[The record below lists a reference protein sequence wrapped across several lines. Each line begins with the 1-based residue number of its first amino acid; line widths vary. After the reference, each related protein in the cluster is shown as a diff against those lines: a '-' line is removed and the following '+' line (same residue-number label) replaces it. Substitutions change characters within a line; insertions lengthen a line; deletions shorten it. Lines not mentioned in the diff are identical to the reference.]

1 MTRYI
6 VLAATCLALCGAAA
20 APLAAQEPARAERL
34 QKSQEGTSD
43 RLTPATPAIGQT
55 AFETREQ
62 LQRLLRQYPPTLSGV
77 LRIDPA
83 LLSNTQYLSL
93 YPALAAFLAQHPEI
107 AHNPGFFVGTSYSG
121 GYVIETT
128 SAMRA
133 VNALQAI
140 LAGFG
145 LFLAFVL
152 IVSLSAWGLRT
163 FVEHRRWLRVSKIQT
178 DAHSKLLDRL
188 TSNEDLLT
196 YIQSPAGRQFLE
208 AAPFPTVPKPQA
220 ISAPINRILWS
231 VQAGVVLV
239 LSGAGLWLGRGFV
252 VDDLMAGFSVLGV
265 LVMFLGAGFV
275 LSALVAYALSKMLGL
290 FESPAIH
297 PHA

>member
-1 MTRYI
+1 MTRC
-6 VLAATCLALCGAAA
+6 LALATCLVLLTA
-20 APLAAQEPARAERL
+20 APPPAGAQEPVRVEWLQRSQDALSERP
-34 QKSQEGTSD
+34 
-43 RLTPATPAIGQT
+43 PATSAAVGQT

-62 LQRLLRQYPPTLSGV
+62 LQRLFRQFPPSLPQV
-77 LRIDPA
+77 LRLDSS
-83 LLSNTQYLSL
+83 LLNNPQYLAP

-107 AHNPGFFVGTSYSG
+107 AHNPGFFIGNSFG

-128 SAMRA
+128 PGQRN
-133 VNALQAI
+133 VNAMQGI
-140 LAGFG
+140 LAGLG

-152 IVSLSAWGLRT
+152 IVSLTAWGLRT
-163 FVEHRRWLRVSKIQT
+163 FAEHRRWLRVSKIQT

-188 TSNEDLLT
+188 TSNEDLLA
-196 YIQSPAGRQFLE
+196 YIQSAAGRQFLE
-208 AAPFPTVPKPQA
+208 AAPFPPVATRQQ

-239 LSGAGLWLGRGFV
+239 LAGAGLWTGRGFV
-252 VDDLMAGFSVLGV
+252 VEDLATGFSVLGV

-275 LSALVAYALSKMLGL
+275 ISALVAYALSKMLGL
-290 FESPAIH
+290 VEPPAALH